1 MRLHAISLRPQQC
14 HMCCTAGG
22 FKQKQLMPAAGTAAA
37 ASPETNMLYKS
48 HSWHEHIH
56 KEQASALM
64 SLFINT
70 VVGFAGS
77 RPQTRG
83 CYKSKADAA
92 MHCNAAPMQQSSR
105 LCSAMHATSYNTE
118 GKIVA
123 HVRCWDRPAAAV
135 ALHPLYTPCN
145 SNHLGCIL
153 KPSTTQLHNMRRRS

>member
-37 ASPETNMLYKS
+37 ASPETNRLYKS

-64 SLFINT
+64 SLFT
-70 VVGFAGS
+70 TPWSDLLDHGPKQGGATD
-77 RPQTRG
+77 P
-83 CYKSKADAA
+83 KADAA

-153 KPSTTQLHNMRRRS
+153 KPPTTQLHNMRRRS